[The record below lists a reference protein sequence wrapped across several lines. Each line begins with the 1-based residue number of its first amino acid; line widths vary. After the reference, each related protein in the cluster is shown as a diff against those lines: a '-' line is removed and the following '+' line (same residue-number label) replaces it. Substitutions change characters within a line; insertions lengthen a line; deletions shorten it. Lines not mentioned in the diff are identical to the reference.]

1 MFINIWGK
9 LEKKK
14 ENKMSL
20 KPKAI
25 KIREVDIKCYIC
37 NSSGEC
43 KKPDKNGNCPVDNNL
58 MKIK

>member
-1 MFINIWGK
+1 
-9 LEKKK
+9 
-14 ENKMSL
+14 MSL

-25 KIREVDIKCYIC
+25 KIKEVDIKCYIC